1 MCHTMQI
8 LHVVEIRLLG
18 RAQCPR
24 QGTLAVAVP
33 AADRA
38 HTPPSEGTGGPKGR
52 AHPHLGVPSGPLSR
66 YTQLEPPGEDDRAQS
81 SPGDAALA
89 AKLPAMERCRV
100 WARALAF

>member
-52 AHPHLGVPSGPLSR
+52 DAPSGCAFRSII
-66 YTQLEPPGEDDRAQS
+66 TVVQS
-81 SPGDAALA
+81 I
-89 AKLPAMERCRV
+89 
-100 WARALAF
+100 